1 MNTSYVIIAYYIYI
15 PIVIFLTWYVAHTL
29 FTQSQVFM
37 MDIFHGKED
46 IATSTRKLLEIGFYL
61 INLGFAFIIMEIYS
75 ITTKQEM
82 LEKFSVKIC
91 GFSIY
96 LGIMLF
102 INMYLFFRG
111 RRISKQRAL
120 EAKQYPG
127 LANE

>member
-1 MNTSYVIIAYYIYI
+1 
-15 PIVIFLTWYVAHTL
+15 
-29 FTQSQVFM
+29 
-37 MDIFHGKED
+37 
-46 IATSTRKLLEIGFYL
+46 
-61 INLGFAFIIMEIYS
+61 MEIYS

-82 LEKFSVKIC
+82 LEKLSVKIG

>member
-15 PIVIFLTWYVAHTL
+15 PIVIFLTWYVAHTF

-82 LEKFSVKIC
+82 LEKLSVKIG

-127 LANE
+127 LVNE

>member
-82 LEKFSVKIC
+82 LEKLSVKIG

>member
-15 PIVIFLTWYVAHTL
+15 PIVIFLTWYIAHTL

-82 LEKFSVKIC
+82 LEKLSVKIG

>member
-82 LEKFSVKIC
+82 LEKLSVKIG

-127 LANE
+127 LVNE

>member
-37 MDIFHGKED
+37 MDIFHGKQD

-82 LEKFSVKIC
+82 LEKLSVKIG